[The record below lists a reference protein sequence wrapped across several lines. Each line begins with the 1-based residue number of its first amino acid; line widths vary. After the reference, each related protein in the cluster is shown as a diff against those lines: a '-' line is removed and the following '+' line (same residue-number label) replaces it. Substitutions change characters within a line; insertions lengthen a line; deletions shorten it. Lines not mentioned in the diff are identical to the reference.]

1 MLKNHRDKITIRELK
16 WMNVNSLSTNS
27 DLDYV
32 SYHYYNR

>member
-1 MLKNHRDKITIRELK
+1 
-16 WMNVNSLSTNS
+16 MNINSLLTSTYSVLYYLATDTYS